1 MMEGETA
8 QVGVGVVWGRGV
20 RSGRGEE
27 DVDRLAE
34 VVPEVEWDE
43 MEGFLSDVDE
53 DGDMDFLGDEDDM
66 ALLWDAFCDRFDE
79 SEDDELDDYMLPFG
93 F

>member
-1 MMEGETA
+1 MENQVKGDLKREGMKASEGITSKKRAMTGIETSE
-8 QVGVGVVWGRGV
+8 QK
-20 RSGRGEE
+20 
-27 DVDRLAE
+27 
-34 VVPEVEWDE
+34 
-43 MEGFLSDVDE
+43 DE
-53 DGDMDFLGDEDDM
+53 DGDMDILDDEDDM